1 MNSFL
6 LQGRLI
12 YREPPKR
19 DGGSIL
25 ILLETGIDKEKN
37 NKQIQNVNK
46 VIVRVPYRLVHVFDA
61 IDDDAY
67 LELTGNL
74 LGRVYY
80 SMGSKTPIGTLN
92 LVCSGVQV
100 GKLSHK
106 IKPDEVAKHLF
117 SDFTMSGLVRGI
129 QPPAKDHQPFV
140 LFLQIERPITRN
152 EGELSQPS
160 AIIPVVVPQ
169 HKAHLIK
176 SLEPQDF
183 VVVSG
188 GVSSTLRKMPIP
200 DVPGEFEE
208 RLEASV
214 QLTALKKCAIIP
226 NKIFESRKQRA
237 ERELNE
243 KHQAENEVVKSDA

>member
-12 YREPPKR
+12 YREPPKHNK
-19 DGGSIL
+19 GGFL
-25 ILLETGIDKEKN
+25 IVLETGIDKEKS

-46 VIVRVPYRLVHVFDA
+46 IIVRVPYKLVHIFDS
-61 IDDDAY
+61 IEDDAY
-67 LELTGNL
+67 LELTGTL
-74 LGRVYY
+74 VGRVYY

-106 IKPDEVAKHLF
+106 IKPAEITKYLF
-117 SDFTMSGLVRGI
+117 SHFSMSGLVRGI
-129 QPPAKDHQPFV
+129 QPPAKDNMPYV

-152 EGELSQPS
+152 EQEFSQPS

-169 HKAHLIK
+169 YKAHLIK
-176 SLEPQDF
+176 NLEPQDF
-183 VVVSG
+183 VVVG
-188 GVSSTLRKMPIP
+188 GSVSSTLRKMPIP
-200 DVPGEFEE
+200 DVPGELEE

-214 QLTALKKCAIIP
+214 QLGTLKKCAVIP
-226 NKIFESRKQRA
+226 NKIFESRKQRV
-237 ERELNE
+237 ERELSE
-243 KHQAENEVVKSDA
+243 KNQAENQMEKEDA

>member
-46 VIVRVPYRLVHVFDA
+46 VIVRVPYRLVHIFDS
-61 IDDDAY
+61 IEDDAY
-67 LELTGNL
+67 LELTGTL

-106 IKPDEVAKHLF
+106 IKPADVPKYLF
-117 SDFTMSGLVRGI
+117 SDFSMSGLVRGI
-129 QPPAKDHQPFV
+129 QPPAKEHQPYV

-152 EGELSQPS
+152 EAEFSQPS

-176 SLEPQDF
+176 NLEPQDF

-188 GVSSTLRKMPIP
+188 SVSSTLRKMPIP

-214 QLTALKKCAIIP
+214 QLGALKKCAIIP
-226 NKIFESRKQRA
+226 NKIFESRKQRV
-237 ERELNE
+237 ERELSE
-243 KHQAENEVVKSDA
+243 KHQAVNSDA